1 MIRRAWEVQDRRGQN
16 DQASQKGQ
24 SQEQGSN
31 TGIGGAS
38 RGFQNRLLECIE
50 FSEFFMDII
59 ILSLFVNIVNRIYVL
74 SFLRSN
80 FFLRVNSAAR
90 STVAKIRLL

>member
-1 MIRRAWEVQDRRGQN
+1 MKNGERRIEDGKGQT

-31 TGIGGAS
+31 TGIGRAS
-38 RGFQNRLLECIE
+38 RGFQNSLLERIE
-50 FSEFFMDII
+50 FSEIVMDII
-59 ILSLFVNIVNRIYVL
+59 ILSHFVNIVNRIYVL

-80 FFLRVNSAAR
+80 FFPRVNSAAR

>member
-1 MIRRAWEVQDRRGQN
+1 MEDGRGQN
-16 DQASQKGQ
+16 DQASQKSQGQ
-24 SQEQGSN
+24 KQGSN

-38 RGFQNRLLECIE
+38 RGFQNRLLERIE
-50 FSEFFMDII
+50 FSQFFMDII
-59 ILSLFVNIVNRIYVL
+59 ILSHFVNIVNRIYVL

-80 FFLRVNSAAR
+80 FFPRVNSAAR